1 MCPCARFARK
11 KSRLVQ
17 LEIGTKEVNF
27 KFFSLTHVVCS
38 IMAFPAFEVRMMR
51 DLRLFVDV
59 RKKHEIGPRGV
70 RDSYHISAG
79 TIKKIQL
86 EPRQDKS

>member
-1 MCPCARFARK
+1 
-11 KSRLVQ
+11 
-17 LEIGTKEVNF
+17 
-27 KFFSLTHVVCS
+27 
-38 IMAFPAFEVRMMR
+38 MAFPAFEVRMMR

-79 TIKKIQL
+79 TVKKYNLSLGSTRVRSPPQGEPNCLEQL
-86 EPRQDKS
+86 NPNSPGPSVYI

>member
-1 MCPCARFARK
+1 
-11 KSRLVQ
+11 
-17 LEIGTKEVNF
+17 
-27 KFFSLTHVVCS
+27 
-38 IMAFPAFEVRMMR
+38 MAFPAFEVRMMR

-70 RDSYHISAG
+70 RDSYHIPAG

-86 EPRQDKS
+86 EPRQHKS